1 MTNEKPDTISMDAVD
16 VLKGIRKGRMLHEL
30 ATKLEELTTAIRET
44 NQKGS
49 LTLKLT
55 ITPLKKGDADGMGA
69 VAIALNDVI
78 RIDKPEPARA
88 DTLFF
93 AARNGS
99 LSRNNPDKM
108 DMKGQGFPEV
118 E

>member
-1 MTNEKPDTISMDAVD
+1 MTKVQPDTVSMDAVE

-30 ATKLEELTTAIRET
+30 SSKLEELTQAIRDT

-49 LTLKLT
+49 ITLKLS
-55 ITPLKKGDADGMGA
+55 ITPLKKGDADGLGA
-69 VAIALNDVI
+69 IAIALSDTI
-78 RIDKPEPARA
+78 KIDKPEPARA

-93 AARNGS
+93 AGRNGS
-99 LSRNNPDKM
+99 LSRNNPDQM
-108 DMKGQGFPEV
+108 NLQGPGFPE

>member
-1 MTNEKPDTISMDAVD
+1 MTKEKPDTISMDAVD

-30 ATKLEELTTAIRET
+30 ATKLEELTTAIRDT

-49 LTLKLT
+49 LTLKLS
-55 ITPLKKGDADGMGA
+55 ITPLKKGDADGLGA
-69 VAIALNDVI
+69 IAIALSDTI
-78 RIDKPEPARA
+78 KIDKPEPARA

-99 LSRNNPDKM
+99 LSRNNPDQLNLPGN
-108 DMKGQGFPEV
+108 DFAEQD
-118 E
+118 

>member
-1 MTNEKPDTISMDAVD
+1 MTKVQPDTVSMDAVE
-16 VLKGIRKGRMLHEL
+16 VLKGIRKGRMLHEF

-49 LTLKLT
+49 LTLKLS

-69 VAIALNDVI
+69 IAIALSDAI
-78 RIDKPEPARA
+78 KIDKPEPARA

-99 LSRNNPDKM
+99 LSRNNPDQM
-108 DMKGQGFPEV
+108 NLQGAGFE
-118 E
+118 EQE